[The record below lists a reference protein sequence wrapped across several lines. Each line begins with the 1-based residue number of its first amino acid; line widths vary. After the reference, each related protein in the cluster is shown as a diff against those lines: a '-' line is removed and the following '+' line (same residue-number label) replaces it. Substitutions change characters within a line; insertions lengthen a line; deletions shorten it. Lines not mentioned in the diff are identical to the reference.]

1 MGSTIDWW
9 QHLPQHISPV
19 IFEIGWFKLQY
30 YGLMYIVAFAIT
42 YGLAYYRLRREKRFQ
57 INVDQLQALMTAM
70 IIGLIIAWL
79 PIWLGVLLW
88 QGADKAEQA
97 ETSGNEQD
105 AVEAL
110 NKIRTIFTIYGVL
123 ALIGLIVSVV
133 YIIVVIAVIA
143 GGGIELDT
151 LGGFTSR

>member
-1 MGSTIDWW
+1 MAYEMPVVNDETVRRLIKPIDSARGWMK
-9 QHLPQHISPV
+9 LLGVLSIIYGVILAIS
-19 IFEIGWFKLQY
+19 
-30 YGLMYIVAFAIT
+30 
-42 YGLAYYRLRREKRFQ
+42 
-57 INVDQLQALMTAM
+57 

-123 ALIGLIVSVV
+123 ALIGLIVAVV